1 MRNRSQKGFTLI
13 ELLIVIAII
22 GILAAVLIPNLL
34 SARRLAQER
43 AAQSYSAQVY
53 TAVNSWLASS
63 VNNVLFDTTDGNW
76 EVAFEDCDPGDDYV
90 IGDFSVNDPGS
101 ASVDTCDVVAAGADD
116 NREFIVRVVANTPNA
131 PTYENGQEAEAE
143 EGGT

>member
-53 TAVNSWLASS
+53 TAVNSWLAAS
-63 VNNVLFDTTDGNW
+63 VNNAVFEADGNW
-76 EVAFEDCDPGDDYV
+76 DTAWETCYTVGEDFEIGAFSVLDPGT
-90 IGDFSVNDPGS
+90 GSVLSCTIEEPE
-101 ASVDTCDVVAAGADD
+101 ADD
-116 NREFIVRVVANTPNA
+116 NREFIVTVTANVPDATVF
-131 PTYENGQEAEAE
+131 ENGQEV
-143 EGGT
+143 GD